1 MKAKISIPIDW
12 SFQMI
17 RDEMNRKDN
26 SLIPN
31 DSYSARDSVR
41 RYFEKLFHLLQ
52 YKYHPLPKISK
63 QAVKGAVW
71 FFMISAAFAEQPCE
85 PVDWSMTVIMIFIKS
100 FSIKYN
106 HI

>member
-1 MKAKISIPIDW
+1 
-12 SFQMI
+12 MI

-31 DSYSARDSVR
+31 DSYSARASVR

-100 FSIKYN
+100 FSIKSN